1 MPEFRPTYLTVFAV
15 SLASALHSGSAF
27 AQDLRQR
34 FETISMGMP
43 KATVLMLMPPPSSST
58 ENMWLGLQSERLR
71 WFDGRTG
78 PAFSVRLVA
87 GRVYAKTAC
96 DRLADC

>member
-1 MPEFRPTYLTVFAV
+1 MPRYRTLRFTLLAV
-15 SLASALHSGSAF
+15 GTAGALHSESVF
-27 AQDLRQR
+27 AQELRQR
-34 FETISMGMP
+34 FDTISMGMP

-58 ENMWLGLQSERLR
+58 ENTWLGLPSERLR

-87 GRVYAKTAC
+87 GHVYAKTAC
-96 DRLADC
+96 DRAADC

>member
-1 MPEFRPTYLTVFAV
+1 MLGFRPLHLTVFAV
-15 SLASALHSGSAF
+15 SVVSALHSGSAL
-27 AQDLRQR
+27 AQELRQR

-43 KATVLMLMPPPSSST
+43 KTTVLVLMPPPSSST
-58 ENMWLGLQSERLR
+58 ESTWLGLPSERLR

-96 DRLADC
+96 DRAADC